1 MSALLPSSHPEAR
14 LLANGR
20 YFALV
25 TAAGTGQ
32 SRRHGHVVN
41 RWLGDPV
48 EDAHGQFLY
57 LRDPADGALWSAG
70 LQPVGRRGE
79 RYGFSASAGACHLLH
94 EYGGI
99 LAQVDVAVSLE
110 HDMEIRRLTL
120 KNLSGRRRTIEV
132 TSYLESVLTW
142 QGADIGHPAFSKLFL
157 QTRYVPEQGA
167 LITERRPRGNDE
179 KWPCLY
185 HALAGAAPAGWE
197 TDRLRFLGRGRTA
210 AHPAAL
216 EGALSGTVGNVLDP
230 CCSLR
235 AVVDLDPGEGKV
247 LAFLTGIAETARE
260 VRTVTERHRTAAQWE
275 QVFVAAEAHER
286 SLWADLKLGA
296 DEAADLQSL
305 AAAMHYGNR
314 ALKPGAEDLPT
325 DTDVNA
331 VFGQYQIPRDR
342 MQIVVCGGWD
352 KPETKAALRAR
363 QYWGTKGF
371 FTNLIVLAEGAS
383 PAPEGLDD
391 RVFTLNSRDL
401 GVLPRKVLLA
411 AAALVVNG
419 RLPFVTAQASPPV
432 PPAVRRLTGP
442 GGAEALPD
450 EPLQFF
456 NGYGGFSQDGTEYVI
471 RLPHRDGR
479 LQRPPLPWINVVAN
493 QEAGFLVSEAG
504 AGCTWA
510 RNSQANRITPWS
522 NEPVGDPHGEAYYLR
537 DEGTGAVW
545 SPLPGPVPGSGD
557 YEVRHGF
564 GRTRFVTRC
573 HGLQQEVTMF
583 VPEKDPVKL
592 VRLRLTNEAET
603 ARRLSFTSY
612 HRLVLGSLP
621 EQPSLIVTRQ
631 EADGSLRAV
640 NLAAG
645 DFRGGVVFGSLQVH
659 GAEVAGVAHTADRA
673 TFLGRHG
680 TPENPAALAA
690 GGALDGAVGAGLDAC
705 FVQQRV
711 FELPPGGQVEC
722 VVLLGEAM
730 DEEGAAMLVARYL
743 TPESVLAAEEG
754 ACAFWRELLGGVQV
768 AVPSPIL
775 NVMVNGWLSY
785 QTLCCRMWARSG
797 FYQSSGAFGYRD
809 QLQDS
814 GSLLVLDPAYARAQI
829 LLHAR
834 HQFEEGDVLHWWH
847 PEPIGRG
854 LRTKFSDDL
863 LWLAFLTADYVGT
876 TGDVD
881 ILEERAPF
889 LSAPLLGEHEDE
901 MYLTPQVAAAEGDL
915 YEHCCRTMDR
925 SMKVGGH
932 GLPLMGVG
940 DWNDGMSRVGREGR
954 GESVWMGFFLY
965 HILGLFLPICERR
978 GDAARVERYTAHRKE
993 LYEAVNKGGWD
1004 GEWYRRAY
1012 YDNGQPLGSWLSDE
1026 CQIDALA
1033 QSWAVIAKAAPPERA
1048 ASAMNALSQRL
1059 ISEQE
1064 GLIRLLTPPFVKTAN
1079 DPGYIKG
1086 YVAGVRENGGQYTHA
1101 ACWVVKAVA
1110 EYGWNNRALK
1120 LLEMLSPVAHA
1131 RTREAA
1137 DLYKSEP
1144 YVMAADI
1151 YGAEPHIGRGGWTWY
1166 TGSSGWMFRVAVESI
1181 LGLRVENGDALVVKP
1196 CVPDD
1201 WTFYKITW
1209 RDGRAGGGGGIYE
1222 INISGEKGAGR
1233 KVVEA
1238 SCDGALCEVVDGAAR
1253 IPLRGRPG
1261 RYVVKVGMGGGG

>member
-1 MSALLPSSHPEAR
+1 MSAPLPLAIPDAR

-20 YFALV
+20 YFTFV

-41 RWLGDPV
+41 RWPGDPV
-48 EDAHGQFLY
+48 EDAHGQFIY
-57 LRDPADGALWSAG
+57 LRDMANGELWSAG
-70 LQPVGRRGE
+70 LQPVQSPGG
-79 RYGFSASAGACHLLH
+79 RYGFSATAGACHLLH
-94 EYGGI
+94 EYGNI
-99 LAQVDVAVSLE
+99 LSQVDIAVSPAQ
-110 HDMEIRRLTL
+110 DMEIRRLTL
-120 KNLSGRRRTIEV
+120 KNLSGRKRTIEV

-157 QTRYVPEQGA
+157 QTRYVPEQAA
-167 LITERRPRGNDE
+167 LVTERRPRGNDE

-185 HALAGAAPAGWE
+185 HALAGARPVGWE

-210 AHPAAL
+210 ALPAAL
-216 EGALSGTVGNVLDP
+216 EGNLSGTVGNVLDP

-235 AVVDLDPGEGKV
+235 AVVDLDPGETLQ
-247 LAFLTGIAETARE
+247 LAFLTGIAETTRE
-260 VRTVTERHRTAAQWE
+260 VRTVVEGYRTAAQWE
-275 QVFVAAEAHER
+275 GVFAAAEGQER
-286 SLWADLKLGA
+286 NLWAELQLTA
-296 DEAADLQSL
+296 DQAADLQSL
-305 AAAMHYGNR
+305 AAAMHYGSR
-314 ALKPGAEDLPT
+314 ELKPVAEPLPLE
-325 DTDVNA
+325 TDVNA
-331 VFGQYQIPRDR
+331 VFGQHHIPRDR
-342 MQIVVCGGWD
+342 MQIVVCGGWGR
-352 KPETKAALRAR
+352 PVTQEALRAR
-363 QYWGTKGF
+363 RYWSAKGF
-371 FTNLIVLAEGAS
+371 FTNFIVLAEDAK
-383 PAPEGLDD
+383 PAPPGLDD
-391 RVFTLNSRDL
+391 RVFTLNSRELDSAQ
-401 GVLPRKVLLA
+401 RDVLLA
-411 AAALVVNG
+411 AASLVVEH
-419 RLPFVTAQASPPV
+419 RLPAVAVLTAPPRPPV
-432 PPAVRRLTGP
+432 VPKLEPEEAPAAVP
-442 GGAEALPD
+442 G

-471 RLPHRDGR
+471 RLPQRGGR

-493 QEAGFLVSEAG
+493 EKAGFLVSEAG

-522 NEPVGDPHGEAYYLR
+522 NEPVSDPHGEAYYLR
-537 DEGTGAVW
+537 DEETGVVW

-564 GRTRFVTRC
+564 GRTRFLTRC
-573 HGLQQEVTMF
+573 DGLLQEVTMF
-583 VPEKDPVKL
+583 VPEQDPLKI
-592 VRLRLTNEAET
+592 VRLRVSNLAQTR
-603 ARRLSFTSY
+603 RRLSFTAY
-612 HRLVLGSLP
+612 QRLILGSLP
-621 EQPSLIVTRQ
+621 EQPSLITTRR

-645 DFRGGVVFGSLQVH
+645 DFRGGTVFSALHLH
-659 GAEVAGVAHTADRA
+659 GAEAVGTSHTADRLM
-673 TFLGRHG
+673 FLGQHG
-680 TPENPAALAA
+680 SPENPAALAL
-690 GGALDGAVGAGLDAC
+690 GGVLDGAVGTGLDPC
-705 FVQQRV
+705 FAQQVV
-711 FELPPGGQVEC
+711 FDLPPGGTVEC
-722 VVLLGEAM
+722 VVLLGEALND
-730 DEEGAAMLVARYL
+730 DEAAGFISRYL
-743 TPESVLAAEEG
+743 GLEDVLAAEEG
-754 ACAFWRELLGGVQV
+754 ACTFWRSLLGGLQV
-768 AVPSPIL
+768 ATPSPIL

-814 GSLLVLDPAYARAQI
+814 GSLLALDPAYARAQI

-863 LWLAFLTADYVGT
+863 LWLAYLTADYVGA
-876 TGDVD
+876 TGDFA
-881 ILEERAPF
+881 ILDVTEPF

-901 MYLTPQVAAAEGDL
+901 VYLTPQRAPAGADL
-915 YEHCCRTMDR
+915 YEHCCRAMDR
-925 SMKVGGH
+925 SLKVGAN

-954 GESVWMGFFLY
+954 GESVWMAFFLY
-965 HILGLFLPICERR
+965 HILGHFLPLCERR
-978 GDAARVERYTAHRKE
+978 DDEARVERYSAHRQA
-993 LYEAVNKGGWD
+993 LYEAINQGGWD

-1033 QSWAVIAKAAPPERA
+1033 QSWAIIARAAPADRA
-1048 ASAMNALSQRL
+1048 ASAMEALSRRL
-1059 ISEQE
+1059 IAEDE
-1064 GLIRLLTPPFVKTAN
+1064 GIIRLLTPPFVKTAN

-1110 EYGWNNRALK
+1110 EYGQNNRAVK
-1120 LLEMLSPVAHA
+1120 LLEMLTPVSHS
-1131 RTREAA
+1131 RTQAAA
-1137 DLYKSEP
+1137 DLYKTEP

-1181 LGLRVENGDALVVKP
+1181 LGLRVENGDTLLIRP

-1201 WTFYKITW
+1201 WSGYKIAW
-1209 RDGRAGGGGGIYE
+1209 RDVRHDAVYE
-1222 INISGEKGAGR
+1222 ISVDGELGADR
-1233 KVVEA
+1233 RVVQVA
-1238 SCDGALCEVVDGAAR
+1238 KDGARCEVVDGTAR
-1253 IPLRGRPG
+1253 IP
-1261 RYVVKVGMGGGG
+1261 MGGHGGKHEVSVTLG

>member
-1 MSALLPSSHPEAR
+1 MSAPHSTVHPEAR

-20 YFALV
+20 YFALI

-48 EDAHGQFLY
+48 EDAHGQFIY
-57 LRDPADGALWSAG
+57 LRDVGDGKLWSAG
-70 LQPVGRRGE
+70 LQPVGHRGE
-79 RYGFSASAGACHLLH
+79 RYVFSASAGACHLLH
-94 EYGGI
+94 EQAGI
-99 LAQVDVAVSLE
+99 LSQVDVAVSPQF
-110 HDMEIRRLTL
+110 DMEIRRLTL
-120 KNLSGRRRTIEV
+120 KNLSGRRRTLEV

-167 LITERRPRGNDE
+167 LVTERRPRGNDE
-179 KWPCLY
+179 KWPSLY
-185 HALAGAAPAGWE
+185 HALAGANAVGWE

-210 AHPAAL
+210 AQPAAL

-235 AVVDLDPGEGKV
+235 AVVDLDPGESKV
-247 LAFLTGIAETARE
+247 LAFLTGIAETSRE
-260 VRTVTERHRTAAQWE
+260 VRTVTESHRTAAQWE
-275 QVFVAAEAHER
+275 QVYVAAEEHER
-286 SLWADLKLGA
+286 SLWSDLKLSA
-296 DEAADLQSL
+296 EEAADLQSL
-305 AAAMHYGNR
+305 AAAMHYGSR
-314 ALKPGAEDLPT
+314 ALKPAAVDLPA

-331 VFGQYQIPRDR
+331 VFGQFKIPRDR
-342 MQIVVCGGWD
+342 MQIVVSGGWG
-352 KPETKAALRAR
+352 KPVTQEVLRAR
-363 QYWGTKGF
+363 QYWGAKGF
-371 FTNLIVLAEGAS
+371 FTNLIVLAEDAR
-383 PAPEGLDD
+383 PAPAGLDD
-391 RVFTLNSRDL
+391 RVFTLNSRE
-401 GVLPRKVLLA
+401 LPEPHRRVLLA
-411 AAALVVNG
+411 AASLVVEQ
-419 RLPFVTAQASPPV
+419 RLPVVNSQASPLV
-432 PPAVRRLTGP
+432 PPVVQRQAS
-442 GGAEALPD
+442 AEGKVVAST
-450 EPLQFF
+450 ETLQFF

-471 RLPHRDGR
+471 RLAQREGR
-479 LQRPPLPWINVVAN
+479 LSRPPLPWINVVAN
-493 QEAGFLVSEAG
+493 RKAGFLVSEAG

-522 NEPVGDPHGEAYYLR
+522 NEPVTDPYGEAYYLR
-537 DEGTGAVW
+537 DESSGEVW
-545 SPLPGPVPGSGD
+545 SPLPGPVPSSGD

-564 GRTRFVTRC
+564 GRSRFLTQC
-573 HGLQQEVTMF
+573 QDLEHEVTMF
-583 VPEKDPVKL
+583 VPEEDPLKI
-592 VRLRLTNEAET
+592 VRLRLTNRGGT
-603 ARRLSFTSY
+603 VRNLSFTSY
-612 HRLVLGSLP
+612 QRLVLGSLP
-621 EQPSLIVTRQ
+621 ELPSMVTTRL

-645 DFRGGVVFGSLQVH
+645 DFRGGLVFSDLQVH
-659 GAEVAGVAHTADRA
+659 GAVVVGSAHTADRA
-673 TFLGRHG
+673 AFLGQHG
-680 TPENPAALAA
+680 TPVNPAALVS
-690 GGALDGAVGAGLDAC
+690 GGRLNSAVGTGLDPC

-711 FELPPGGQVEC
+711 FNLQPGATVEC
-722 VVLLGEAM
+722 VVLLGEVM
-730 DEEGAAMLVARYL
+730 NEDEAAILVSQYRALNAVL
-743 TPESVLAAEEG
+743 TAEEE
-754 ACAFWRELLGGVQV
+754 ACAFWKSLLGGVQV
-768 AVPSPIL
+768 SSPSPIL
-775 NVMVNGWLSY
+775 NVMVNGWLAY

-814 GSLLVLDPAYARAQI
+814 GSLLALDPAYARAQI

-847 PEPIGRG
+847 AEPIGRG

-876 TGDVD
+876 TGDVG
-881 ILEERAPF
+881 ILDERAPF
-889 LSAPLLGEHEDE
+889 LTAPLLGEHQDE
-901 MYLTPQVAAAEGDL
+901 VYLTPEISPNDADL

-925 SMKVGGH
+925 SLKVGEH

-954 GESVWMGFFLY
+954 GESVWMAFFLY
-965 HILGLFLPICERR
+965 HILGLFIPICERR
-978 GDAARVERYTAHRKE
+978 SDSSRVERYTAHRKA
-993 LYEAVNKGGWD
+993 LYDAINEGGWD

-1059 ISEQE
+1059 ISESD
-1064 GLIRLLTPPFVKTAN
+1064 GIIRLLTPPFVKTAN

-1110 EYGWNNRALK
+1110 EYGENNRALR

-1131 RTREAA
+1131 RTQEAA
-1137 DLYKSEP
+1137 DLYKTEP

-1151 YGAEPHIGRGGWTWY
+1151 YGAEPHVGRGGWTWY

-1181 LGLRVENGDALVVKP
+1181 LGLRVENGDTLVIKP

-1201 WTFYKITW
+1201 WTTYSVIW
-1209 RDGRAGGGGGIYE
+1209 RDSRSDAVYE
-1222 INISGEKGAGR
+1222 ITIGGEQGSGR
-1233 KVVEA
+1233 KVVQA
-1238 SCDGALCEVVDGAAR
+1238 SCDGTVCEVVEGIAR
-1253 IPLRGRPG
+1253 IPLQGKEGRFA
-1261 RYVVKVGMGGGG
+1261 VKVGMG